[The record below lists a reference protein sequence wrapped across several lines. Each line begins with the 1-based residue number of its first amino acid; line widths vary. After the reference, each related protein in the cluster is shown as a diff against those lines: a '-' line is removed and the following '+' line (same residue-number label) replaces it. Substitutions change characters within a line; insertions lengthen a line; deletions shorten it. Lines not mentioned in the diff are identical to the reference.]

1 MEDAKKAV
9 LVVDDDQFN
18 LDLIEDYLSEEDI
31 QIVCVDRGEK
41 ALSLL
46 RESPEYFSAIL
57 LDRMMPGMNGMEV
70 LAEIKSDEKLKRIPV
85 IMQTAKTG
93 NSSML
98 EGLKAG
104 AHYYLSKPYGQQTLT
119 AIVSTAIRDY
129 QHYIELQDTVKHS
142 AQTLQMMDKGQFVF
156 KSIDEGRK
164 LAALLANACP
174 DPERIV
180 FGLTELIINA
190 VEHGNLG
197 ISYDEKTKLN
207 LQDQWENLI
216 NSRLASP
223 SCKDKTVTVDFE
235 RSDDE
240 IVFLITDQGEGF
252 EWKEYMEISPKRAFD
267 SHGRGIALA
276 NSISFNRIE
285 YLERGNRVCA
295 TVSLT
300 NENKLSLVSAQ
311 S

>member
-1 MEDAKKAV
+1 MEDNKKAV

-31 QIVCVDRGEK
+31 KIVSVNRGEK

-70 LAEIKSDEKLKRIPV
+70 LAEIKSDEKLQRIPV

-129 QHYIELQDTVKHS
+129 QHHIELQETVKNS

-216 NSRLASP
+216 NSRLSSP

-235 RSDDE
+235 RSNDE

-252 EWKEYMEISPKRAFD
+252 EWKEYMEISPERAFD

-295 TVSLT
+295 TVSLS
-300 NENKLSLVSAQ
+300 NDKKLSLVSAQ
-311 S
+311 L

>member
-1 MEDAKKAV
+1 MEDNKKAV
-9 LVVDDDQFN
+9 LVVDDDQVN
-18 LDLIEDYLSEEDI
+18 LVLVEDYLSEEGI
-31 QIVCVDRGEK
+31 EIVSVDRGEK
-41 ALSLL
+41 ALSILH
-46 RESPEYFSAIL
+46 ESPEYFSAIL

-70 LAEIKSDEKLKRIPV
+70 LAEIKSDEKLQRIPV

-93 NSSML
+93 NKSML

-119 AIVSTAIRDY
+119 TIVSSAIQDY
-129 QHYIELQDTVKHS
+129 QNYIELQKTVKNS

-216 NSRLASP
+216 NSRLESP

-235 RSDDE
+235 RNEDE
-240 IVFLITDQGEGF
+240 IAFVITDEGAGF
-252 EWKEYMEISPKRAFD
+252 EWSDYMEMSPERAFD

-285 YLERGNRVCA
+285 YLGCGNKVCA
-295 TVSLT
+295 TVSLA
-300 NENKLSLVSAQ
+300 NDAKLSLVSAQ
-311 S
+311 